1 MLGDVLLDRG
11 IENNLSHAPEAV
23 FDIWRNRE
31 GIEIEA
37 AIIFKQLGHDL
48 QDLYGKD
55 DLTAL
60 LSLKSSKDELRHAL
74 RCQEILS
81 FDEKK
86 DYPALKP
93 DFKIQFGP
101 EYLTNK
107 QRVLYMALGVCCIT
121 ETLSTALLIEMHER
135 AFSGIIRN
143 TIHEILVDE
152 IDHSRIGWAEL
163 GRQAQTEDISWL
175 KQYVP
180 VLVKEAFSSDISPML
195 KQNQDLSI
203 WGILSPKDAGPIM
216 EATLEKVIYPGL
228 KQFGI
233 SLELT

>member
-1 MLGDVLLDRG
+1 MLGDILLDSG
-11 IENNLSHAPEAV
+11 IENNLSHAPDAV

-48 QDLYGKD
+48 QELYGKD

-60 LSLKSSKDELRHAL
+60 LSLKSSDDELRHAV
-74 RCQEILS
+74 RCQEILAHH
-81 FDEKK
+81 EGH
-86 DYPALKP
+86 DYPALVP

-101 EYLTNK
+101 KYLTNK

-152 IDHSRIGWAEL
+152 VDHARIGWAEL
-163 GRQAQTEDISWL
+163 SRQARVSDISWL
-175 KQYVP
+175 KEYLP
-180 VLVKEAFSSDISPML
+180 TLVEEAFTSDIAPML
-195 KQNQDLSI
+195 KQNDDLSI
-203 WGILSPKDAGPIM
+203 WGILSPKDARPIM
-216 EATLEKVIYPGL
+216 ESTLEKVIYPGL

-233 SLELT
+233 L

>member
-11 IENNLSHAPEAV
+11 IENNLSHAPAAV
-23 FDIWRNRE
+23 FEIWRNRE
-31 GIEIEA
+31 SIEIEA

-48 QDLYGKD
+48 QGLYGKN

-60 LSLKSSKDELRHAL
+60 LSLKSSDDELRHAV

-81 FDEKK
+81 HHEGF
-86 DYPALKP
+86 DYPAFTP

-101 EYLTNK
+101 KYLTNK
-107 QRVLYMALGVCCIT
+107 QKVLYMALGVCCIT

-152 IDHSRIGWAEL
+152 VDHARIGWAEL
-163 GRQAQTEDISWL
+163 SRQSQTEDISWL
-175 KQYVP
+175 KEYLP
-180 VLVKEAFSSDISPML
+180 TLIEEAFSSDIAPML
-195 KQNQDLSI
+195 KPSEDLSI
-203 WGILSPKDAGPIM
+203 WGILSPNDARPIM
-216 EATLEKVIYPGL
+216 EKTLEKVIYPGL
-228 KQFGI
+228 SKFGI
-233 SLELT
+233 S